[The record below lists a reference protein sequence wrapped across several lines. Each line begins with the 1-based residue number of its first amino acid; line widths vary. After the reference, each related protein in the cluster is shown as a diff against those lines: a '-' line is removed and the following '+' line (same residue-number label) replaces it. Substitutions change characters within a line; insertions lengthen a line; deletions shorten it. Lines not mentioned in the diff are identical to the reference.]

1 MEILET
7 CSNHIFTDII
17 NPQQHIVT
25 NLSGR
30 FLVTSNQGNKYLF
43 VLYQYNSNKM
53 MLRPKKNKTDKEF
66 IRVVQDLPGNLNTN
80 VLKPSYMQLDNE
92 ASPAFQDLMK
102 EKSIG

>member
-1 MEILET
+1 MKQIHKNTKSNKTSDTTPIEEEIMEALET

-43 VLYQYNSNKM
+43 VPYKYVSNSIM
-53 MLRPKKNKTDKEF
+53 VRPMNSITDK
-66 IRVVQDLPGNLNTN
+66 
-80 VLKPSYMQLDNE
+80 
-92 ASPAFQDLMK
+92 
-102 EKSIG
+102 